1 MKLPTIFTVTTILAA
16 CFATLAVAVPF
27 EAVAVPFEERAM
39 TTNKPV
45 YVTFKEIAHIIIQLD
60 GAQNNPVPPGPPDF
74 NASANLLN
82 QLSLKAEEATS
93 LLQEMGTDQL
103 DDDSVAHIGKSLRIM
118 AKHVVSIT
126 NMVEEGKAWFAQ
138 YNATSIVVQ
147 ILQLN
152 AFQFA
157 ALFKELEQ
165 HVPPTVYGDYGR
177 SITAFLCS
185 IINAIEYLDPTAC
198 APEGKRFCKKCQHDE
213 SQYYQGGSFDHSQLA
228 PPGMETCGNSSAN
241 YMQCAY
247 GQQTMGTE
255 STTCPSPTP
264 AVSCSSYSPP
274 QNALLL

>member
-1 MKLPTIFTVTTILAA
+1 MRISTIFTVSTILVTY
-16 CFATLAVAVPF
+16 FATLAVAMPF
-27 EAVAVPFEERAM
+27 EPRQM
-39 TTNKPV
+39 STNKPV
-45 YVTFKEIAHIIIQLD
+45 YVTFKEIAQIITQLD
-60 GAQNNPVPPGPPDF
+60 GAQNNPVAPGPPDF
-74 NASANLLN
+74 NASAYLLN

-93 LLQEMGTDQL
+93 LLEQMGTDQL
-103 DDDSVAHIGKSLRIM
+103 DDDSVTHIGKSLRIS
-118 AKHVVSIT
+118 AKHVVAIT
-126 NMVEEGKAWFAQ
+126 NMVEQGKEWFAQ

-177 SITAFLCS
+177 SITSFLCS

-198 APEGKRFCKKCQHDE
+198 APEGAQFCTQCQDDE
-213 SQYYQGGSFDHSQLA
+213 SQYYQGDSFDYNQLA

-247 GQQTMGTE
+247 EQQTIGTQ

-264 AVSCSSYSPP
+264 ATSCSSYDPP
-274 QNALLL
+274 QNALCL